1 MAKLI
6 WDAVGQHFYETGCR
20 KGVLY
25 PIASNGTSYD
35 TGVAWNGL
43 TSVSVSPSGGD
54 SNPIYADNM
63 KYLDLYGAIDW
74 GATINTYVFPDEFA
88 ECAGYMQAGTGLT
101 ISGQDRKTFGF
112 SFQSIVGNDTMRN
125 KYGYKIHMIFNAIA
139 TPAELTYNTVNDS
152 PEAEE
157 MSFEITTTP
166 VEVGT
171 VGNTTYD
178 PVAYMFV
185 ESRKAGNV
193 LPTIEEKL
201 YGGDTSSATP
211 QLPTPATIIGMFANG

>member
-1 MAKLI
+1 MSKLV
-6 WDAVGQHFYETGCR
+6 WDAVGDHFYETGCR

-25 PIASNGTSYD
+25 PIASNGIAYD
-35 TGVAWNGL
+35 TGVVWNGL

-88 ECAGYMQAGTGLT
+88 ECAGYEQAGTGLT
-101 ISGQDRKTFGF
+101 ISGQDRKPFGF

-125 KYGYKIHMIFNAIA
+125 KYGYKIHLIFNAMA
-139 TPAELTYNTVNDS
+139 TPSEHAYNTVNDS

-166 VEVGT
+166 VDVSIEGKS
-171 VGNTTYD
+171 YD

-185 ESRKAGNV
+185 ESRKAGDK
-193 LPTIEEKL
+193 LPPLEEAL
-201 YGGDTSSATP
+201 YGGDTSAKTAH
-211 QLPTPATIIGMFANG
+211 LPTPTEVIGMFAAG